1 MTFYNDTPVCHFH
14 IYFRHKAKTAKAVNS
29 AWRKAH
35 SKGVASETESTGRAT
50 PRDSPAFKGERW
62 AEPSP
67 RGSPKESSTSDS
79 SEEYV
84 IRVTTASE
92 KRSGSDGTVRIVLH
106 GTKRTSEE
114 IPLRK
119 SETHKDKFER
129 GQTDVF
135 RVNLADVGYVQVGWS
150 SVLYHSL
157 SICSLAPLVGIL
169 CSK

>member
-1 MTFYNDTPVCHFH
+1 MLMNL
-14 IYFRHKAKTAKAVNS
+14 FRHKAKTAKAVNS

-35 SKGVASETESTGRAT
+35 SKGGGASETESAGRAT
-50 PRDSPAFKGERW
+50 PHDSPAFKGERW
-62 AEPSP
+62 ADPSP
-67 RGSPKESSTSDS
+67 RGSPKESSTSDP

-106 GTKRTSEE
+106 GAKRTSEE

-135 RVNLADVGYVQVGWS
+135 RVNLADVGYVQVGHCYVQFAVWCRLNS
-150 SVLYHSL
+150 
-157 SICSLAPLVGIL
+157 CARNLA
-169 CSK
+169 